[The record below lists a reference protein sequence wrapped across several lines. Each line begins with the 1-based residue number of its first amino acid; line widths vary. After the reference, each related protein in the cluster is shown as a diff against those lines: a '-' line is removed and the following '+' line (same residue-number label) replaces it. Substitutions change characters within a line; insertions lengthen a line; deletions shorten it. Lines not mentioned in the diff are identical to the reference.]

1 MAETVEEK
9 PESVLNLEDL
19 LQCPVCYEI
28 PSGQIFQCNEGH
40 HVCGRCKMRLDVCP
54 VCRAFFFGTRNYA
67 MEELIANFKRV
78 KQLKSSTKTS
88 ESSQSSSPA
97 AIIETSDAE
106 VVIQSPELEEQESSD
121 NSSTNRLP
129 PPLSCRGLYRCLC
142 CKQGSVQRLP
152 LARLL
157 NHLRYF
163 HRSDLIEGR
172 TENAEYVQA
181 WQFPTSPGRIVT
193 AVRVVEM
200 GIFFLVIE
208 IVEGHVLHAW
218 MTMAASSWV
227 ANGFN
232 YSLTISGN
240 DREAIFTD
248 YVWSV
253 KSCEGTLKKQK
264 HTLSI
269 TGTNASAMLSSSTMS
284 GKLSLRRLTFEELPN
299 TTQPR
304 RIIRV
309 ARRGNRTDSY
319 NLEPFL
325 DNLQSDV
332 HWLTQAFA
340 TLRRTA
346 SVWSEDSNAN
356 QEEEVEIESEE
367 MELNENETQPL
378 SRSARRR
385 MRRRLRAALGT
396 PRTSDEYYTSNNR
409 ENGSTVSLSTGRT
422 SPIISTRGASPS
434 ARSSAIASR
443 PTNANTSGTSSAG
456 VANSRIPS
464 SPIVVQTGIAI
475 VQDAPASQP
484 SASNGQPQANR
495 RRRKPRHRR

>member
-78 KQLKSSTKTS
+78 KKLKSSTKTS

-106 VVIQSPELEEQESSD
+106 VVIQTPALEEQESSD
-121 NSSTNRLP
+121 TSVLTRLA
-129 PPLSCRGLYRCLC
+129 PPLSCRGRYRCLC

-172 TENAEYVQA
+172 SENAEYMQA
-181 WQFPTSPGRIVT
+181 WQFPTTPGRIVT

-208 IVEGHVLHAW
+208 IVEGQVFHAW
-218 MTMAASSWV
+218 MTMAASAWV
-227 ANGFN
+227 AHGFN

-264 HTLSI
+264 HTLTI
-269 TGTNASAMLSSSTMS
+269 TGANATAMLSSGTMS
-284 GKLSLRRLTFEELPN
+284 GKLSLRRLPFEELPN

-304 RIIRV
+304 GIIRV
-309 ARRGNRTDSY
+309 ARRRNQTDSY

-332 HWLTQAFA
+332 DWLSQAFA
-340 TLRRTA
+340 SLRRTA

-356 QEEEVEIESEE
+356 QEDEVEIESEE
-367 MELNENETQPL
+367 MESNETQPL

-396 PRTSDEYYTSNNR
+396 SHTSNEFYTSNNR
-409 ENGSTVSLSTGRT
+409 ENGTVGLSTGRT
-422 SPIISTRGASPS
+422 SPIITTRASPN
-434 ARSSAIASR
+434 AR
-443 PTNANTSGTSSAG
+443 TNANASSTRAG
-456 VANSRIPS
+456 VENHTPT
-464 SPIVVQTGIAI
+464 SPIVVRTGIAI
-475 VQDAPASQP
+475 VQDAPVQP
-484 SASNGQPQANR
+484 SASNGQRQANR
-495 RRRKPRHRR
+495 QRRKPRHRR

>member
-67 MEELIANFKRV
+67 MEELISNFKRV
-78 KQLKSSTKTS
+78 KKLKSSTKTS

-97 AIIETSDAE
+97 AVIETSDAE
-106 VVIQSPELEEQESSD
+106 LVIQTPALEEQENSEH
-121 NSSTNRLP
+121 SSTNRLA
-129 PPLSCRGLYRCLC
+129 PPLSCRGRYRCLC

-172 TENAEYVQA
+172 SENAEYMQA
-181 WQFPTSPGRIVT
+181 WQFPTTPGRIVT

-208 IVEGHVLHAW
+208 VVEGQVLHAW
-218 MTMAASSWV
+218 MTMAASAWV
-227 ANGFN
+227 AHGFN

-269 TGTNASAMLSSSTMS
+269 TGANASAMLSSSIMS
-284 GKLSLRRLTFEELPN
+284 GKLSLRRLPFEELPN

-304 RIIRV
+304 GIIRV

-325 DNLQSDV
+325 ENLQSDV
-332 HWLTQAFA
+332 DWLSQAFA

-356 QEEEVEIESEE
+356 QEEEVEVESEE
-367 MELNENETQPL
+367 LESNETQPL

-396 PRTSDEYYTSNNR
+396 THTSDEYYTSNNR

-422 SPIISTRGASPS
+422 SPIITTRGASPS
-434 ARSSAIASR
+434 ARS
-443 PTNANTSGTSSAG
+443 NANVNTSSTSRAG
-456 VANSRIPS
+456 VANSRTPT
-464 SPIVVQTGIAI
+464 SPIVVRTGIAI

-495 RRRKPRHRR
+495 QRRKPRHRR